1 MMLFTKRSTILNMDD
16 ASVNRALPRTNPQ
29 AGDMLAPAA
38 RKRMSVQARERQIV
52 DGAIQ
57 FFARHGFDAQLRDLA
72 KSIGVTHTLLYHY
85 FPDKQALIDRVYVE
99 VFEGCWK
106 SEWERWLDDPT
117 LGCEDKFTRFYLDY
131 AQTVLTQD
139 FVRILVFSGL
149 TDQTITNRFFE
160 LLRDRLFP
168 RLIRETRR
176 LRGLKSRSKPSV
188 VEHELLM
195 GLHGSIFYSGMRR
208 WVYNQA
214 VHSESTLAYDPEV
227 IRNQVRSYLQASL
240 NLEHALDSPS
250 NPLKDALQWH

>member
-1 MMLFTKRSTILNMDD
+1 MILFTKRSTMLRMEN
-16 ASVNRALPRTNPQ
+16 ALVNRALPRTNPE
-29 AGDMLAPAA
+29 GLPVEVSAA
-38 RKRMSVQARERQIV
+38 RKRLSVPERERQIV

-106 SEWERWLDDPT
+106 TEWETWLDDPD
-117 LGCEDKFTRFYLDY
+117 LSCEDKFTRFYIDY
-131 AQTVLTQD
+131 AATVLTHD
-139 FVRILVFSGL
+139 FVRILIFSGL

-160 LLRDRLFP
+160 LLRERLFP

-176 LRGLKSRSKPSV
+176 FRSLKSRAKASLA
-188 VEHELLM
+188 EHELLM
-195 GLHGSIFYSGMRR
+195 GLHGSIFYIGVRR

-214 VHSESTLAYDPEV
+214 VHSQSTQAFDPEV
-227 IRNQVRSYLQASL
+227 IRRQVRGYLQASL
-240 NLEHALDSPS
+240 PS
-250 NPLKDALQWH
+250 ADAAQTVIASAF

>member
-1 MMLFTKRSTILNMDD
+1 MILFTKRSTMLRMED
-16 ASVNRALPRTNPQ
+16 ASVNRALPRANPQ
-29 AGDMLAPAA
+29 AIQIEAPAT
-38 RKRMSVQARERQIV
+38 RKRLSVAERERQIV

-106 SEWERWLDDPT
+106 PEWEKWLDDPK
-117 LGCEDKFTRFYLDY
+117 LSCEDKFTRFYMDY
-131 AQTVLTQD
+131 AATVLTHD
-139 FVRILVFSGL
+139 FVRILIFSGL

-160 LLRDRLFP
+160 LLRERLFP

-176 LRGLKSRSKPSV
+176 LRGNKSRAQPTV
-188 VEHELLM
+188 AEHELLM
-195 GLHGSIFYSGMRR
+195 GLHGSIFYIGLRR

-214 VHSESTLAYDPEV
+214 VHSQSTHVFDPEV
-227 IRNQVRSYLQASL
+227 IRNQVRGYLQASL
-240 NLEHALDSPS
+240 LLT
-250 NPLKDALQWH
+250 DASATQRKS